1 MPARPSRTHPGLQR
15 LLDRL
20 TALIAI
26 SLVAVS
32 GGLLAEL
39 NQQAEA
45 QARVAVFAPD
55 ASG

>member
-32 GGLLAEL
+32 GGLLVEL

-45 QARVAVFAPD
+45 QARVAVFAPE